1 MPFRLKQYLLLQIVF
16 KATPSKNYTS
26 RIALDSFILADG
38 LCDDENELDSSQ
50 QGFQLVSIIYDHY
63 CLYISTKLIVASDI
77 CDVLNADHRF

>member
-38 LCDDENELDSSQ
+38 LCDDENELDSSR
-50 QGFQLVSIIYDHY
+50 QGFQLISIIYDHY
-63 CLYISTKLIVASDI
+63 YLHISTKLIVASDI
-77 CDVLNADHRF
+77 YVMF

>member
-50 QGFQLVSIIYDHY
+50 QGFQLVSIVYDHY
-63 CLYISTKLIVASDI
+63 CLHISTTLIVASDI
-77 CDVLNADHRF
+77 YVMF